1 MQTGL
6 RKFYVETKVTSLG
19 YRLTTAKKPKN
30 WCNIARI
37 SVNNGQEAE
46 ELVAATMGAVTRAC
60 EKIARKRPRHRKRLV
75 YWSLIAFVFQV
86 GTHPN
91 VTWYQQCITYRTLPT
106 HEIQVLYSVFGVI
119 TMYIIPLIIII
130 YSYVSILLEIFRRT
144 KLSVRDKMRRSSLG
158 FLGKA
163 KVRTLKMTISIVLVF
178 FICWT
183 PYNVIMAMQPI
194 RLAHEREKK
203 GVNYYLKM

>member
-119 TMYIIPLIIII
+119 TI
-130 YSYVSILLEIFRRT
+130 T